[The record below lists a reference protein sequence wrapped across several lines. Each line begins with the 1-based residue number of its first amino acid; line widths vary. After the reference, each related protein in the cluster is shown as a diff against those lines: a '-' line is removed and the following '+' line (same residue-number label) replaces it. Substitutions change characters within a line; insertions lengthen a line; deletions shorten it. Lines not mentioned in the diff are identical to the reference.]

1 MYSEDIRIANQL
13 AEIGRV
19 VDLVDEFSRRHALP
33 ERVRQDMSIAID
45 EILSNVIHHSY
56 GDDAEHRILV
66 TLSLLQDQLQA
77 EIVDDGAAFDPLAHK
92 APKPSGSVRE
102 RQLGGLGLHLV
113 TSLMDDIRYAR
124 REGSNRL
131 TLVKKTAGPP
141 APELRVG
148 ARRFSE
154 TTCAREI
161 RERLSDVIEKG
172 AVRMLIDLHQVEYI
186 SSAGFWS
193 LLVAGRNIKARNGSL
208 VLCGMR
214 EDVRRLFDLSGFA
227 EMFRICP
234 TRELGI
240 EAARGAAS

>member
-1 MYSEDIRIANQL
+1 
-13 AEIGRV
+13 
-19 VDLVDEFSRRHALP
+19 
-33 ERVRQDMSIAID
+33 
-45 EILSNVIHHSY
+45 
-56 GDDAEHRILV
+56 
-66 TLSLLQDQLQA
+66 
-77 EIVDDGAAFDPLAHK
+77 
-92 APKPSGSVRE
+92 
-102 RQLGGLGLHLV
+102 
-113 TSLMDDIRYAR
+113 
-124 REGSNRL
+124 
-131 TLVKKTAGPP
+131 
-141 APELRVG
+141 VG

-154 TTCAREI
+154 TTENGVVIVGIGGRFDSTCAREI